1 MESPTRG
8 VRENLGGRDTWPMTI
23 PASDHPSAVAIESTD
38 PLEWVSSHWPEEE
51 LGEPAGMLA
60 LTSVFRLREVIASA
74 VERELAPS
82 GLSGTDYLLLMTI
95 KLSECGVR
103 PLSHIARA
111 MMVHPTTV
119 TQAVDRL
126 EKSRLVKR
134 RPHPTDRRTTLAT
147 LTPKG
152 EQTCVAATKMLRA
165 VGFGMPNVKTSEFY
179 DLVRVITP
187 IRTAG
192 GDIQPAP
199 QPPARSRSATAR
211 RKSP

>member
-1 MESPTRG
+1 MKTPS
-8 VRENLGGRDTWPMTI
+8 I
-23 PASDHPSAVAIESTD
+23 KSSAPALISETD
-38 PLEWVSSHWPEEE
+38 PLGWVSSHWPYDE
-51 LGEPAGMLA
+51 LGEPTGMLA
-60 LTSVFRLREVIASA
+60 MTSVFRLREVIASA
-74 VERELAPS
+74 VEGELARL
-82 GLSGTDYLLLMTI
+82 GITTTDFLTLMTI
-95 KLSECGVR
+95 RLSKDGTR
-103 PLSHIARA
+103 PLSQIARA

-187 IRTAG
+187 IRTAA

-199 QPPARSRSATAR
+199 QPPARSRSATTR